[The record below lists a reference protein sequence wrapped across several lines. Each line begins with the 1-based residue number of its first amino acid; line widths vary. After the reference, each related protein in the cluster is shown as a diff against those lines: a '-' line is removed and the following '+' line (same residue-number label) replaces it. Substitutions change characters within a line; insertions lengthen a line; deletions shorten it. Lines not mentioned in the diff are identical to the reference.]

1 MRQSK
6 AITIDDRRIT
16 VKEITVREIRSF
28 WQDMETEPAGGVEG
42 IYSVLARFL
51 PVAVEDITIDGLDD
65 LAPSE
70 IQILYDTFM
79 EVNTVFFK
87 AARLIEGEDPI
98 IVGLR
103 KALLPLLMIRF
114 AGLFAPDTPELG
126 ITVTASSSPPSES

>member
-1 MRQSK
+1 MRQRK
-6 AITIDDRRIT
+6 VIKIDDREIT

-28 WQDMETEPAGGVEG
+28 WQDLETEPAAGVDG
-42 IYSVLARFL
+42 IYNVLTRFI
-51 PVAVEDITIDGLDD
+51 PVAVDGITVEGLDD

-70 IQILYDTFM
+70 VQVLYDTFM

-103 KALLPLLMIRF
+103 RALLPLLMIRF
-114 AGLFAPDTPELG
+114 AGFFAAATPESGTTDTP
-126 ITVTASSSPPSES
+126 SSLPPSEP